1 MGKIAFN
8 AIGINPRIGK
18 LLSFNYTNVTDPFC
32 IIRSRVFQNIKFVR
46 NLCGFKLFKSRKIA
60 IVFWLVVFR
69 IQTT

>member
-46 NLCGFKLFKSRKIA
+46 NLCGFKLFKSRKIG
-60 IVFWLVVFR
+60 LCSLM
-69 IQTT
+69 